1 MPLIELLYSSYTA
14 TGKQVD
20 ITELVNQ
27 AAQKNKIKGITGCLL
42 ASDSEFFQ
50 VLEGDRAEVM
60 DLFNKI
66 RNDSRHFGVNLIWS
80 AEIKERAFGD
90 WSMLCRK
97 VKNPSIAFTGELTT
111 GRQLFEIIRPEI
123 LKSEQFQHIN
133 LNHCIASGKVA

>member
-14 TGKQVD
+14 IGKEVN
-20 ITELVNQ
+20 IAELVDQ
-27 AAQKNKIKGITGCLL
+27 AAHKNKLSGITGCLL

-60 DLFNKI
+60 ALFDKI
-66 RNDSRHFGVNLIWS
+66 RVDSRHFGVNLIWS
-80 AEIKERAFGD
+80 VEIKERAFGD

-97 VKNPSIAFTGELTT
+97 IKNPSLAFTGKLTT

-133 LNHCIASGKVA
+133 LNHCNASGKVA